1 MVKNLPANIGG
12 DTDLLPE
19 PGKSH
24 MLRGSYAS
32 EPQLLSQGSGGREP
46 QLLKPECPGWSL
58 CPAAREATSVR
69 SLQPRLESSSHSAQ
83 LEKSLS
89 SDKDGAGPKI
99 NKHN

>member
-12 DTDLLPE
+12 DTDLFPE

-24 MLRGSYAS
+24 MPRGSYAS
-32 EPQLLSQGSGGREP
+32 EPQLLSRGSGGSEP

-58 CPAAREATSVR
+58 LEATSVR

-89 SDKDGAGPKI
+89 GDKDGAGPKI